1 MPTLKPTLDH
11 DVLLPAADYD
21 AVIFDMDGV
30 VTDTTEVH
38 RLAWAAMFD
47 AYLQHA
53 EIRTGRL
60 QQPFGLEDYQRYV
73 DGKHRDDGVRDFL
86 AARGIHLPDGTPDDP
101 VVAETVWGLANRKNA
116 AFQATLAENGA
127 RVFTSTVHLV
137 RALQAHGI
145 GTAIISASRNCQRV
159 LEAAGVGDLF
169 AVRVDG
175 SESARLGLPGKPD
188 PAVFLEAARRL
199 GADPGRSVVVEDA
212 VAGVQ
217 AGRAGHFGLVVGVDR
232 GGHAAELRREG
243 ADVVV
248 DDLAAVRLT
257 A

>member
-1 MPTLKPTLDH
+1 MPTLKPTLDT
-11 DVLLPAADYD
+11 DVLLPVADHD

-60 QQPFGLEDYQRYV
+60 QQPFGLDDYQRYV

-86 AARGIHLPDGTPDDP
+86 AARGIHLSDGMPDDP
-101 VVAETVWGLANRKNA
+101 VEAETVWGLANRKNA
-116 AFQATLAENGA
+116 AFQETLAEHGA
-127 RVFTSTVHLV
+127 QVFPSTVHLV

-145 GTAIISASRNCQRV
+145 GTAIISASRNCRRV

-169 AVRVDG
+169 SVRVDG

-243 ADVVV
+243 AHVV
-248 DDLAAVRLT
+248 DLAAVRLS

>member
-1 MPTLKPTLDH
+1 MPTLKPTLDT
-11 DVLLPAADYD
+11 DVLLPVADHD

-60 QQPFGLEDYQRYV
+60 QQPFGLDDYQRYV

-86 AARGIHLPDGTPDDP
+86 AARGIHLSDGTPDDP
-101 VVAETVWGLANRKNA
+101 VEAETVWGLANRKNA
-116 AFQATLAENGA
+116 AFQETLAEHGVQ
-127 RVFTSTVHLV
+127 VFPSTVHLV

-145 GTAIISASRNCQRV
+145 GTAIISASRNCRRV

-169 AVRVDG
+169 SVRVDG

-199 GADPGRSVVVEDA
+199 GAHPGRSVVVEDA

-243 ADVVV
+243 AHVVV

>member
-11 DVLLPAADYD
+11 DVLLPVADHD

-86 AARGIHLPDGTPDDP
+86 AARGIHLPDGTPDDTIG
-101 VVAETVWGLANRKNA
+101 AETVWGLANRKNA
-116 AFQATLAENGA
+116 AFQATLAEHGA
-127 RVFTSTVHLV
+127 RVFPSTVHLV

-169 AVRVDG
+169 PVRVDG

>member
-1 MPTLKPTLDH
+1 MPTLKPTLDT
-11 DVLLPAADYD
+11 DVLLPVADHD

-60 QQPFGLEDYQRYV
+60 QQPFGLDDYQRYV

-86 AARGIHLPDGTPDDP
+86 AARGIHLSDGTPDDP
-101 VVAETVWGLANRKNA
+101 VEAETVWGLANRKNA
-116 AFQATLAENGA
+116 AFQETLAEHGA
-127 RVFTSTVHLV
+127 QVFPSTVHLV

-145 GTAIISASRNCQRV
+145 GTAIISASRNCRRV

-169 AVRVDG
+169 SVRVDG

-243 ADVVV
+243 AHVVV

>member
-1 MPTLKPTLDH
+1 MPTLKPTLD
-11 DVLLPAADYD
+11 DAVLLPVADYD
-21 AVIFDMDGV
+21 AVLFDMDGV
-30 VTDTTEVH
+30 ITDTTEVH

-47 AYLQHA
+47 DYLRQA

-60 QQPFGLEDYQRYV
+60 QQAFGLEDYQRYV

-86 AARGIHLPDGTPDDP
+86 ASRGIHLADGTPDDP
-101 VVAETVWGLANRKNA
+101 AGEETVWGLANRKNA
-116 AFQATLAENGA
+116 AFRATLAEHGA
-127 RVFTSTVHLV
+127 RVFPSSVDLV
-137 RALQAHGI
+137 RELQRHGV
-145 GTAIISASRNCQRV
+145 GTAVISASRNCQRV
-159 LEAAGVGDLF
+159 LEAAGIGDLF
-169 AVRVDG
+169 SVRVDG

-188 PAVFLEAARRL
+188 PALFLEAARRL
-199 GADPGRSVVVEDA
+199 GADPARSVVVEDA